1 MRASGAGATRADGRK
16 RGVVGLATGDRG
28 DLVVEEVD
36 ERANDPGLRLTALA
50 EEDDVMAGDDSVFDK
65 GNDGLLEADDSREV
79 LFSLL
84 DARYEVLAH
93 LLLDCLTLP
102 AGFL

>member
-1 MRASGAGATRADGRK
+1 
-16 RGVVGLATGDRG
+16 
-28 DLVVEEVD
+28 
-36 ERANDPGLRLTALA
+36 
-50 EEDDVMAGDDSVFDK
+50 MAGDDSVFDK

-102 AGFL
+102 AGFLQFSKVLRLALCLCHR